1 LAVQLSQATCQLADG
16 KPPEIAI
23 ACDCRAT
30 SSIIW
35 IAGFRHRQGH
45 FEQIMS
51 TGAELHRQKER
62 LDLLLNLTSRI
73 TSNLDLRELLRTTS
87 ANIRD
92 VVQADAAGVA
102 FFDEGSNKSRIYA
115 VDFPDAKGF
124 VKEELV
130 VTPGHALK
138 RAWGSCKAVIV
149 NTNDREELGPEIY
162 DFVIAEGLDT
172 HCLIPLVSHS
182 KPVGLLILARK
193 GQNLFTSE
201 DVDFLTRA
209 SGQIAIA
216 IENALAF
223 QEVSGLGDRLQLLL
237 NLTTRITSSLDMREV
252 LRAIAANIRE
262 VVHADAVTVSLP
274 DLTSGKFRVF
284 AVDFPH
290 GKGVIKEELLLPLS
304 SEAKRAM
311 NTLKPIVFDPRER
324 DEHPPE
330 PYDVAAAEGLKAVCS
345 IPLVDR
351 GRALGILSILR
362 TTETPFSPE
371 DVDFL
376 SRASGQIA
384 IAIENALAYQEISE
398 LKDKL
403 AQEKLYLE
411 EEFRSEMG
419 FETVAPSDSTVLLL
433 GETGTGKEL
442 IARAIHDRSRRK
454 QRTLVKLNCAAIPT
468 GLLESELFGHE
479 KGAFTGAISQKIGRL
494 ELADQGTLFLD
505 EVGDIPL
512 EIQPKLLRALQERE
526 FERLGSTHTRKVN
539 VRLVAATNR
548 DLEKMIADKEFRTDL
563 YYRLNVFPIRIP
575 PLRERKE
582 DIPLLVSH
590 FVQKFAKEMQKP
602 IEAIPTAVM
611 KGLRTWDWPGNIREL
626 ENFIERA
633 VLLTRGKSLEAPL
646 AELRKTNTE
655 AFVHTDLHEVKQG
668 AGEKTNSRSDKGSI
682 ADEYERKQRDQII
695 RALTACKGRV
705 GGADGAAGR
714 LGMNRTTLLSRM
726 KKFGIYPKQYA

>member
-1 LAVQLSQATCQLADG
+1 
-16 KPPEIAI
+16 
-23 ACDCRAT
+23 
-30 SSIIW
+30 
-35 IAGFRHRQGH
+35 
-45 FEQIMS
+45 MS
-51 TGAELHRQKER
+51 TEAELHRQNER

-124 VKEELV
+124 GTEELV
-130 VTPGHALK
+130 VTPGNALK
-138 RAWGSCKAVIV
+138 RAWRSCKAVTV

-182 KPVGLLILARK
+182 RPVGLLILARK
-193 GQNLFTSE
+193 GRNLFTSE

-216 IENALAF
+216 IENARAF
-223 QEVSGLGDRLQLLL
+223 REVSGLGDRLQLLL
-237 NLTTRITSSLDMREV
+237 NLTTRITSSLDLREV

-262 VVHADAVTVSLP
+262 VVHADAVTISVP
-274 DLTSGKFRVF
+274 DPTSGKFRVF
-284 AVDFPH
+284 AVDFPQ

-311 NTLKPIVFDPRER
+311 DTLKPIVFDPRER

-330 PYDVAAAEGLKAVCS
+330 PYDVAAAEGLKAVCT

-362 TTETPFSPE
+362 TTATPFSPE

-384 IAIENALAYQEISE
+384 IAIANALAFREISE

-419 FETVAPSDSTVLLL
+419 FEQIIGSSAALKHVLQQVETVAPSDSTVLLL

-505 EVGDIPL
+505 EVGDIPI
-512 EIQPKLLRALQERE
+512 EVQPKLLRALQERE

-539 VRLVAATNR
+539 IRLVAATNR
-548 DLEKMIADKEFRTDL
+548 DLETMIANKEFRSDL

-575 PLRERKE
+575 PLRDRQE

-590 FVQKFAKEMQKP
+590 FVQEFAKEMQKP

-655 AFVHTDLHEVKQG
+655 AFVHTDMHEVKQV
-668 AGEKTNSRSDKGSI
+668 AGERTNSRSDKSSVT
-682 ADEYERKQRDQII
+682 DEYEKKQRDQII

-705 GGADGAAGR
+705 GGADGAAAR

>member
-1 LAVQLSQATCQLADG
+1 
-16 KPPEIAI
+16 
-23 ACDCRAT
+23 
-30 SSIIW
+30 
-35 IAGFRHRQGH
+35 
-45 FEQIMS
+45 MS
-51 TGAELHRQKER
+51 TEAELHRQNER

-73 TSNLDLRELLRTTS
+73 TSNLDLRELLRMTS

-124 VKEELV
+124 VTEELV
-130 VTPGHALK
+130 VTPGNALK
-138 RAWGSCKAVIV
+138 RAWGSCKAVTV

-172 HCLIPLVSHS
+172 HCLIPLVSHGR
-182 KPVGLLILARK
+182 PVGLLILARK

-216 IENALAF
+216 IENAQAF
-223 QEVSGLGDRLQLLL
+223 REVSGLGDRLQLLL
-237 NLTTRITSSLDMREV
+237 NLTTRITSSLDLREV

-262 VVHADAVTVSLP
+262 VVHADAVTISVP
-274 DLTSGKFRVF
+274 DPTSGKFRVF

-311 NTLKPIVFDPRER
+311 DTLKPIVFDPRER

-351 GRALGILSILR
+351 GRALGIMSIIR

-384 IAIENALAYQEISE
+384 IAIENALAYREISE

-419 FETVAPSDSTVLLL
+419 FQQIIGNSTTLKHVLQQVETVANSDSTVLLL

-505 EVGDIPL
+505 EVGDISI

-655 AFVHTDLHEVKQG
+655 AFVHTDLHEVKQV
-668 AGEKTNSRSDKGSI
+668 AGERTNSRSDKSSVV
-682 ADEYERKQRDQII
+682 DEYERKQRDQII

-705 GGADGAAGR
+705 GGADGAAAR